1 MQGREIA
8 MRDGTDGR
16 LSGKVALV
24 TGAGR
29 GIGRSIAARFAREG
43 AAVIVAQRSFD
54 EARQTALEIE
64 AAGGSASAARLD
76 VRDAESIVRTA
87 ADVLARYG
95 RCDILCNNAGI
106 GHTGSVVDCSADDF
120 ESVQA
125 TNVRGPFLCM
135 KHVVPIM
142 LAGGSGSIINVT
154 SILSFRA
161 GRDSAAYCTSKG
173 ALVQLTRQAALD
185 YAPHGVRVNALAPG
199 YVETDQFRGWING
212 QDDPQAA
219 VADLLRK
226 IPSGRIGQPDDIAG
240 AAVFLASDDAAWVT
254 GSTLVVDGGTL
265 AG

>member
-1 MQGREIA
+1 MHARENAAIDVA
-8 MRDGTDGR
+8 NGR
-16 LSGKVALV
+16 LGGKVALV

-29 GIGRSIAARFAREG
+29 GIGRAIATRFAREG
-43 AAVIVAQRSFD
+43 AAVVIAQRSFD
-54 EARQTALEIE
+54 EARGTALEIE
-64 AAGGSASAARLD
+64 GQGGSAYATRLD
-76 VRDAESIVRTA
+76 VSDAESIARVA
-87 ADVLARYG
+87 GDVLARYG

-106 GHTGSVVDCSADDF
+106 GHIGSVVDCSTSDF
-120 ESVQA
+120 ESVEA

-135 KHVVPIM
+135 KHILPMM
-142 LAGGSGSIINVT
+142 LTGGSGSIINVT

-161 GRDSAAYCTSKG
+161 GRESAAYCTSKG

-185 YAPHGVRVNALAPG
+185 YAPHGIRVNALAPG

-212 QDDPQAA
+212 QEDPEGA

-226 IPSGRIGQPDDIAG
+226 IPSGRLGQPDDIAG